1 MQPAAV
7 LRTGPARERLGKET
21 RVRAGGHLVA
31 PARPEEL
38 AEELLRLEP
47 GVR

>member
-1 MQPAAV
+1 MQPAADE
-7 LRTGPARERLGKET
+7 PARERLGKET
-21 RVRAGGHLVA
+21 GVLPGGHLVA
-31 PARPEEL
+31 LARPEEL